1 MRHCLAR
8 CLVTAATATCWLA
21 LPSHA
26 GVIDYAVAPLGGGI
40 WRYDYSLTVPPLD
53 FDQFTLYFDATQFQ
67 DLTAVSG
74 PMGWDM
80 LALEPDTALPAD
92 GLLDGLHLA
101 GPLVHGATF
110 TGFSVQ
116 VLYLG
121 QGVPGP
127 QSYDLL
133 DSASLWVLQSG
144 VTSPVPESRSALLLL
159 LGMLSLGALGAG
171 RQASIKSCPELPAV
185 CSQGLPQ

>member
-8 CLVTAATATCWLA
+8 CLATAATAACWLA

-53 FDQFTLYFDATQFQ
+53 FDQFTLYFDATQFK

-133 DSASLWVLQSG
+133 DSASLWVVQSG
-144 VTSPVPESRSALLLL
+144 VTSPVPEPRSALLLL
-159 LGMLSLGALGAG
+159 VGVLGLGALGVG
-171 RQASIKSCPELPAV
+171 RQGAV
-185 CSQGLPQ
+185 QACTAC